1 MPDSI
6 RLVPSP
12 AQCPPVAKRSLVPPA
27 SEWSDS
33 YSMMRGGVLGV
44 TFGAGLWA
52 AIFGFLILMKVGIQ
66 YY

>member
-6 RLVPSP
+6 RLVHSP
-12 AQCPPVAKRSLVPPA
+12 APCPSAARRSLVPPA

-33 YSMMRGGVLGV
+33 YSMIRGGVLGM

-52 AIFGFLILMKVGIQ
+52 AIFGFLILMRVGIQ